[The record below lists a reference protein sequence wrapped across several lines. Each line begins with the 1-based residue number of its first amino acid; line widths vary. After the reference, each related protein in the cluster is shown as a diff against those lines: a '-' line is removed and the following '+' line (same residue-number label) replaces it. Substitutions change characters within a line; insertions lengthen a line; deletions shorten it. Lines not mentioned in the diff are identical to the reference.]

1 MSCTPIRLVSTR
13 FLSSVLVFLLAGAL
27 ASPAQT
33 FTSLVSLGGTGGGNP
48 YYMYLVQ
55 GTDGNLYGTMSTQGA
70 NNGGTV
76 FRMTTAGKLT
86 PIYPF
91 CTLASCADGAGPH
104 GGLVLATNGN
114 FYGTAGGGGASDD
127 GTVFEITSAGK
138 LTTLH
143 SFDYTDGSTPY
154 VGLVQATNG
163 NFYGTTS
170 DGGNGYGTIF
180 EITPTGTLTSL
191 HSFDGTDGLYPDARL
206 VQGTNGILYGTTY
219 GATTAFEITLAG
231 KLTNLPNFAAWGG
244 SGPTGALIQAVSGNF
259 YGTTSSGGANGQG
272 TVFQMTPAGK
282 ATLLYSFC
290 FLANCAD
297 GETPW
302 AGLIQ
307 GTDGNF
313 YGTTSSGGANGS
325 GTIFQLTPKG
335 VLTTLYSFCALTACA
350 DGSSP
355 YEGLVQATNGTFY
368 GSTYSGGTN
377 DAGTIF
383 SLSMGLGPFVR
394 TVTTSGKVAA
404 KVIILGTS
412 LTGATAVS
420 FNGIAATF
428 TVVKSSEI
436 TTTVPAGATTGAIK
450 VTTRGGILSSN
461 VAFRVTP
468 QLTSFT
474 PPSGPVGQVV
484 TITGVSLTKTT
495 RVTIAGVVAAF
506 TVVSDTELTVTVP
519 TGAVTGKIVV
529 TTSGGTA
536 SSATSFTVT

>member
-1 MSCTPIRLVSTR
+1 MSCTPIRLVSTH

-33 FTSLVSLGGTGGGNP
+33 FTSLVSLGGTDGGNP

-70 NNGGTV
+70 NNAGTV
-76 FRMTTAGKLT
+76 FRMTTVGKLT

-91 CTLASCADGAGPH
+91 CSLASCADGVGPH

-114 FYGTAGGGGASDD
+114 FYGTAGGGGANSV
-127 GTVFEITSAGK
+127 GTVYEITSAGK

-191 HSFDGTDGLYPDARL
+191 HTFDGTDGQYPDARL

-219 GATTAFEITLAG
+219 ATTAFEITLAG

-244 SGPTGALIQAVSGNF
+244 SGPTGAFIQATNGNF

-272 TVFQMTPAGK
+272 TVFDMTPAGK
-282 ATLLYSFC
+282 VTLLYSFC
-290 FLANCAD
+290 SLPSCAD
-297 GETPW
+297 GQVPW

-313 YGTTSSGGANGS
+313 YGTTSSGGANGQ

-335 VLTTLYSFCALTACA
+335 ILTTLYNFCSLTACA

-368 GSTYSGGTN
+368 GTTYSGGTN
-377 DAGTIF
+377 SAGTIF
-383 SLSMGLGPFVR
+383 SLSMGLGPFVQ

-404 KVIILGTS
+404 KFIILGTN
-412 LTGATAVS
+412 LAGATAVS
-420 FNGIAATF
+420 FNGTAATF

-436 TTTVPAGATTGAIK
+436 TATVPAGATTGTIK
-450 VTTRGGILSSN
+450 VTTPGGILSSN

-495 RVTIAGVVAAF
+495 KVTIAGVVAAF